1 MQTVKFTHFYDAP
14 TDTKRVSF
22 GGSSGIGKEARRTD
36 LQGKSRGDGHL
47 LVGMATTA
55 ILNLKPEGESPSSCL
70 RRRDSP
76 LSRLAQKTR
85 SEQGKRPHQ
94 RVWSHSTNNR
104 QTSFYQSCSR
114 SLRRCRVRG
123 MVDHPKPQSGKV
135 AKMFISWK

>member
-1 MQTVKFTHFYDAP
+1 MSTMPLQIRRGFHLVAHQ
-14 TDTKRVSF
+14 VL
-22 GGSSGIGKEARRTD
+22 ARKHEELTYRAKV
-36 LQGKSRGDGHL
+36 GGDGHL

-55 ILNLKPEGESPSSCL
+55 MLNLKPEGESPSSCL
-70 RRRDSP
+70 RRRESP